1 MNITRKSRIISIITA
16 CLLCAVS
23 ACSCSG
29 SNVPISPESSNDGD
43 GYSDIFSNPDNLS
56 ENSGQSEISEV
67 SEVEISVAQEA
78 DENQTVFKVDSV
90 LDVGVQTDDGM
101 KYIYPLVTIKN
112 SSDTDYNLSSLNNIS
127 VLLDDGTEVH
137 YDIRT
142 QLYADDNNI
151 ENYLP
156 KVITVPAGGEVSGYA
171 GGFIVPD
178 GTDSFTVCFYPTQND
193 PKNKGT
199 VIKCPI
205 SAENIETK

>member
-23 ACSCSG
+23 ACSCSD
-29 SNVPISPESSNDGD
+29 SNVPISPESSDSGD
-43 GYSDIFSNPDNLS
+43 SYSDIFSNPDNLQQSDQESS
-56 ENSGQSEISEV
+56 EVSEV

-78 DENQTVFKVDSV
+78 DENQTVFRVDSV

-112 SSDTDYNLSSLNNIS
+112 SSDTDYDLSSLNNIS
-127 VLLDDGTEVH
+127 ILLDDGTEVH

-142 QLYADDNNI
+142 QLYADDNI

-178 GTDSFTVCFYPTQND
+178 GTDSFTVCFYPTQNE
-193 PKNKGT
+193 PRNKNT